1 MINLQPTKAL
11 KRSFWQESIAPIK
24 PCPSLTG
31 NQSADVAIVGG
42 GFVGIWTALTIK
54 QHEPDC
60 RIAILEQDVCGG
72 GASGRNGGF
81 AMSWWPKISSLCSF
95 CTPEQALFLGHGA
108 ERAIS
113 ELGEFCR
120 QHSIDAHFVQKGWL
134 WTATTPAHV
143 DSWDSTLRACERL
156 GVTPFER
163 LSPTEVRRRT
173 GSPVHLAGV
182 FEASNAT
189 VQPAALVQ
197 GMRRVALEAGITIY
211 ENTGVDSIYP
221 GNRINLHASRTRG
234 VLEADKVVLATNAWM
249 AAIPEIARL
258 ITPVNSSIVVTKPL
272 NGQFDEIGWTGGE
285 SITDSQL
292 MVDYYRTT
300 RDGRIAFGKGT
311 GALAYRSKIN
321 SVFSEHPDSI
331 ALTNDDLFNTYE
343 VLDRKII
350 SHSWSGPIDRTYDS
364 LPVFGNLSG
373 HSNIFYGVG
382 WSGNGVSPS
391 QLGGRILASL
401 ALGRKD
407 EWSQCGLIG
416 RKCKTFPPEPFRYLG
431 GTLVRNAVMRKERA
445 EMQRQQPKALDRL
458 LAGLAPA
465 GLEDKS

>member
-1 MINLQPTKAL
+1 MINLHPTAPL
-11 KRSFWQESIAPIK
+11 KRSYWQESIAPTVA
-24 PCPSLTG
+24 CPPLAE
-31 NQSADVAIVGG
+31 NLKADIAIVGG
-42 GFVGIWTALTIK
+42 GFVGLWTALNLK
-54 QHEPDC
+54 HHEPDC
-60 RIAILEQDVCGG
+60 QVVILEQDVCGG

-81 AMSWWPKISSLCSF
+81 AMSWWPKISSLRSF
-95 CTPEQALFLGHGA
+95 CSAEQALFLGHSA

-113 ELGEFCR
+113 ELGEFCER
-120 QHSIDAHFVQKGWL
+120 HSIDAHFVQKGWL
-134 WTATTPAHV
+134 WTATTHAHL
-143 DSWDSTLRACERL
+143 DSWNSTLLACERL

-163 LSPTEVRRRT
+163 LPPSEVKRRT
-173 GSPVHLAGV
+173 GSNVHLAGV

-197 GMRRVALEAGITIY
+197 GLRRVALES
-211 ENTGVDSIYP
+211 GVVIFEHTSVAAIHP
-221 GNRINLHASRTRG
+221 GTPARLHTPGG
-234 VLEADKVVLATNAWM
+234 VLEADTVVLANNAWA
-249 AAIPEIARL
+249 AAIPEISRL
-258 ITPVNSSIVVTKPL
+258 ITPVNSSIVVTQPL
-272 NGQFDEIGWTGGE
+272 NGQFDKIGWTGGE

-321 SVFSEHPDSI
+321 DVFSDHADSI
-331 ALTNDDLFNTYE
+331 KLTNDDLFSTYQ
-343 VLDRKII
+343 VLDRKVI

-401 ALGRKD
+401 ALGRED
-407 EWSQCGLIG
+407 EWSRCGLIG

-445 EMQRQQPKALDRL
+445 EMQGQQPSAIDRL
-458 LAGLAPA
+458 LASLAPA